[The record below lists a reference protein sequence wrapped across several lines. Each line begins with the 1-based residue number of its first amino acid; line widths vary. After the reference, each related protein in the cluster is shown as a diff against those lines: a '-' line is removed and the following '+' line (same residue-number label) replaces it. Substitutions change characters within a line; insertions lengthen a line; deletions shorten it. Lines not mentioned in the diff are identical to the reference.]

1 MRIRVEAKT
10 ANLDQRL
17 AFAARKLADKRAM
30 LVEFGEMGEA
40 AAKQAFARSATPGGA
55 AWPDLKAST
64 WRYKTSGRMLW
75 ESGAMAGSYAARP
88 PSGDAVEVGSEGV
101 PYTIYHH
108 GGTSRMPARRALPMP
123 SYLKPKMSAIARR
136 HLADLLN

>member
-10 ANLDQRL
+10 VGID
-17 AFAARKLADKRAM
+17 RKLAAAAKKLENKSAM

-40 AAKQAFARSATPGGA
+40 GAKQAFAQSATPGGA

-64 WRYKTSGRMLW
+64 WRRKTSGRMLW
-75 ESGAMAGSYAARP
+75 ESGAMAGSYAAKP
-88 PSGDAVEVGSEGV
+88 PSGDSVEVGSEGI
-101 PYTIYHH
+101 PYTIWHH
-108 GGTSRMPARRALPMP
+108 KGTSRMAARRVLPMP
-123 SYLKPKMSAIARR
+123 SYLRPRMNAIARR